1 MNPNLKG
8 LNIPAEV
15 FEALELRSAMTGVDK
30 ADLVVEALRQNLDLA
45 FTIEHLIAE
54 IASLKANDQKL
65 EVDVLDL
72 RQKVDGLEGRFAGL
86 KTALER
92 NTEIALGARMRCTR
106 AVAQSRSLVA
116 QARSTRQAVAESRQ
130 RSWS

>member
-8 LNIPAEV
+8 LDIPAEV
-15 FEALELRSAMTGVDK
+15 FEALELRSAMTGIDK

-45 FTIEHLIAE
+45 STVEHLITE

-72 RQKVDGLEGRFAGL
+72 RHKVDSLEGRFAAF
-86 KTALER
+86 KTTLER
-92 NTEIALGARMRCTR
+92 NTEIALRAKMRCTR
-106 AVAQSRSLVA
+106 AVAQSKALVA

-130 RSWS
+130 RSRP